1 MHKLTQGGPLA
12 IYARDWNLLCDMVE
26 QIRKGEENHALNKS
40 AIRTYVQ
47 VYNGTSGIADEGT
60 VWELGSPQITPE
72 ENLDAFQAHPVFTLV
87 KPTSETEGTLCV
99 LTAPINPNEQGVGV
113 VTGAVPLH
121 CSVTAS
127 TDRWAK
133 PDGDGG
139 MVTGAE
145 GVIQLVYANATS
157 GWCYAILGAGGGG
170 GSRYDGY
177 FATSIVS
184 DGEKK
189 EVLVKEGKCFA
200 NATPVTVSEHRL
212 PFSKEMTILLTY
224 NRETGVD
231 VVDMKPYTW
240 SRAGSCTVIAE
251 VHNGVLRQICHD
263 MPVLWCL
270 GKCKGD
276 DNG

>member
-1 MHKLTQGGPLA
+1 MHKLTQGGPLT
-12 IYARDWNLLCDMVE
+12 IYAQDWNLLCDMVE
-26 QIRKGEENHALNKS
+26 QIRKGEENNSLNKS

-60 VWELGSPQITPE
+60 VWELGSPQITPD
-72 ENLDAFQAHPVFTLV
+72 ENLEDFKAHPVFSLV
-87 KPTSETEGTLCV
+87 KPASETDGTLCV
-99 LTAPINPNEQGVGV
+99 LTAPVNPHEQGIGV
-113 VTGAVPLH
+113 VTGAVALKCTVNSP
-121 CSVTAS
+121 S
-127 TDRWAK
+127 DKWAK
-133 PDGDGG
+133 PDGKGG
-139 MVTGAE
+139 MVTGAD
-145 GVIQLVYANATS
+145 GTVQLVYADTET

-170 GSRYDGY
+170 SKYDGY
-177 FATSIVS
+177 FATAIVS

-231 VVDMKPYTW
+231 VVDMAPYAW

-251 VHNGVLRQICHD
+251 VNDGVLRQICHD

-270 GKCKGD
+270 GKCEEKQ
-276 DNG
+276 NV